1 MKVDSFEHA
10 CGANCLEVL
19 GNKLRVSIIKSLA
32 KKPKT
37 VQKLCG
43 ELKKEQSAVSHALAQ
58 LRECNFVDYK
68 RKGKEK
74 EYFLKSG
81 IFTEKMNKPL
91 FETIEEHAKKH
102 CGGKR

>member
-1 MKVDSFEHA
+1 MKVESFEQA
-10 CGANCLEVL
+10 CGLNCFEIL
-19 GNKLRVSIIKSLA
+19 GNKLRVSIIKSLI

-37 VQKLCG
+37 VQKLCD
-43 ELKKEQSAVSHALAQ
+43 ELKREQSAVSHALAQ

-81 IFTEKMNKPL
+81 IFTKKMNKPL
-91 FETIEEHAKKH
+91 FEAIEEHAKKH
-102 CGGKR
+102 CRVRR

>member
-1 MKVDSFEHA
+1 MKVNSFECA
-10 CGANCLEVL
+10 CGLNCFEVL
-19 GNKLRVSIIKSLA
+19 GNKLRVSIIKSLV

-58 LRECNFVDYK
+58 LRVCNFVDYK

-81 IFTEKMNKPL
+81 IFTEKMDKTL
-91 FETIEEHAKKH
+91 FEAIEEHAKKH
-102 CGGKR
+102 CSTKK